1 MSNIYGY
8 IRVFSVKPQ
17 EVKPK
22 AQTDWSG
29 FCKGVRTYVRRTSL
43 MIHCRKRAQNKT
55 GIAGF
60 TDRLCHIFLRKRY
73 P

>member
-29 FCKGVRTYVRRTSL
+29 FCKGVRTYVQRTSL
-43 MIHCRKRAQNKT
+43 MMPLQET
-55 GIAGF
+55 GA
-60 TDRLCHIFLRKRY
+60 K
-73 P
+73 

>member
-22 AQTDWSG
+22 AQTDWPDFG
-29 FCKGVRTYVRRTSL
+29 KGVRTYVRHTSL
-43 MIHCRKRAQNKT
+43 MMPLQE
-55 GIAGF
+55 
-60 TDRLCHIFLRKRY
+60 TDRK
-73 P
+73 